1 VCFQDLGTPNEKI
14 WEGVNELPGFKKCTF
29 PQHPYNSLRNR
40 FGSSLTDL
48 GFDLL
53 NRWAFWEFLSAL
65 IRIKNVCKR

>member
-53 NRWAFWEFLSAL
+53 NR
-65 IRIKNVCKR
+65 